1 MRNPQENPTLEN
13 PFQGINAEPFLAFF
27 RNEDNYNTLLQA
39 LMLVEQA
46 LFMPIPPFEG
56 EHMQAEYNKVMHFLN
71 EKKLTKEYLE
81 FRKELP
87 EFYGV

>member
-1 MRNPQENPTLEN
+1 MQNSQSNQSLEN
-13 PFQGINAEPFLAFF
+13 PFTGVDGAPLLSFF
-27 RNEDNYNTLLQA
+27 KNEENYNTVLQL

-71 EKKLTKEYLE
+71 EKNLTKEYLE